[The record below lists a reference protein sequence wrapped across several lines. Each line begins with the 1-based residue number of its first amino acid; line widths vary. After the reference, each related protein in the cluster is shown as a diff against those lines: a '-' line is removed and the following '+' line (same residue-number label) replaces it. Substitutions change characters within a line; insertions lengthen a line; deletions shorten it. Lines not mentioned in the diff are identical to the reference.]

1 MELAYLFGAYS
12 LFFYN
17 FNLANMNKKIKIF
30 ISIVLIVLF
39 VSCFYIVKKINEKN
53 KVEAIISKIPSFS
66 FLTFENHSFSD
77 KNIENRKSRLIL
89 NHFSPNCEYC
99 QYMAGEFIKDSQKLK
114 DIQILMITSADSAS
128 AAKFN
133 SDYKLSLLPN
143 IIILRDTNYQFQK
156 TFGTGVVPSFFIYEH
171 NKLVKKVI
179 GETII
184 NNLIN

>member
-1 MELAYLFGAYS
+1 
-12 LFFYN
+12 
-17 FNLANMNKKIKIF
+17 MNKKIKIF
-30 ISIVLIVLF
+30 ISVVLIVIL
-39 VSCFYIVKKINEKN
+39 VSCLLLLKKINEKIRA
-53 KVEAIISKIPSFS
+53 ETIIAKTPEFS
-66 FLTFENHSFSD
+66 FLTFDNHSFSN

-89 NHFSPNCEYC
+89 NHFSPNCEHC
-99 QYMAGEFIKDSQKLK
+99 QYMASEFLKDSQKLK
-114 DIQILMITSADSAS
+114 DVQLLMITSADSAS

-179 GETII
+179 GETTIE
-184 NNLIN
+184 NLIN

>member
-1 MELAYLFGAYS
+1 MRVY
-12 LFFYN
+12 
-17 FNLANMNKKIKIF
+17 IT
-30 ISIVLIVLF
+30 LILF
-39 VSCFYIVKKINEKN
+39 VLSISCFYIQRKIDQKN
-53 KVEAIISKIPSFS
+53 KADAIIAKIPEFS
-66 FLTFENHSFSD
+66 FLTLNNHSFSD
-77 KNIENRKSRLIL
+77 KNIENRNSRLIL
-89 NHFSPNCEYC
+89 NHFNPNCEHC
-99 QYMAGEFIKDSQKLK
+99 QYMAGQFVKDSQKLN
-114 DIQILMITSADSAS
+114 DIQILMITSADSLS

-184 NNLIN
+184 ENLIN

>member
-1 MELAYLFGAYS
+1 MRLKFKIIFFTYFS
-12 LFFYN
+12 LFFIILY
-17 FNLANMNKKIKIF
+17 FIIFSLNKKNVNNLTI
-30 ISIVLIVLF
+30 
-39 VSCFYIVKKINEKN
+39 EKLP
-53 KVEAIISKIPSFS
+53 IILLKDVNNNFFS
-66 FLTFENHSFSD
+66 NNDIDNT
-77 KNIENRKSRLIL
+77 KSRIII
-89 NHFSPNCEYC
+89 NHFSPTCEHC

-114 DIQILMITSADSAS
+114 DVQILMITSADSAS

-156 TFGTGVVPSFFIYEH
+156 TFGTGVVPSFFIYEQ

-184 NNLIN
+184 DNLIN

>member
-1 MELAYLFGAYS
+1 
-12 LFFYN
+12 
-17 FNLANMNKKIKIF
+17 MNIKIKIF
-30 ISIVLIVLF
+30 ISVILIVLL
-39 VSCFYIVKKINEKN
+39 VSCLLLLKKIIEKN
-53 KVEAIISKIPSFS
+53 KADAIIAKIPEFS
-66 FLTFENHSFSD
+66 FLTLDNHSFSD

-89 NHFSPNCEYC
+89 NHFSPNCEHC

-128 AAKFN
+128 VAKFN

-156 TFGTGVVPSFFIYEH
+156 IFGTGVLPSFFMYEQ
-171 NKLVKKVI
+171 NKLVKKII

>member
-1 MELAYLFGAYS
+1 
-12 LFFYN
+12 
-17 FNLANMNKKIKIF
+17 MNKKMRVYIT
-30 ISIVLIVLF
+30 LILF
-39 VSCFYIVKKINEKN
+39 VLSISCFYIQRKIDQKN
-53 KVEAIISKIPSFS
+53 KADAIIAKIPEFS
-66 FLTFENHSFSD
+66 FLTLNNHSFSD
-77 KNIENRKSRLIL
+77 KNIENRNSRLIL
-89 NHFSPNCEYC
+89 NHFNPNCEHC
-99 QYMAGEFIKDSQKLK
+99 QYMAGQFVKDSQKLN
-114 DIQILMITSADSAS
+114 DIQILMITSADSLS

-184 NNLIN
+184 ENLIN